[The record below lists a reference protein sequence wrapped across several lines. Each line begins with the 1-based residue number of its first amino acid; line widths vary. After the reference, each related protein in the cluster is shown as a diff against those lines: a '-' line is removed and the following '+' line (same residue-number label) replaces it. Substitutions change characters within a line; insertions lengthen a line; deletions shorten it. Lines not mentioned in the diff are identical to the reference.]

1 MAHLNHV
8 DEDFEPTTE
17 WAKDAAFDTLFVY
30 LPGFKKEQLRVQ
42 VTSARN
48 LRIFGERPLADNI
61 SNRFRKE
68 LSIASNYDSNQITA
82 KFEGGILKIKHP
94 KINKQG
100 TTPQENASA
109 AGTPELQK
117 SGRDQAAQQVPSKI
131 KIDKETSRNNVD
143 ENAASQNTPDE
154 EKGLRDASGKN
165 SSSETVAN
173 NVQERLWR
181 TKRVR
186 A

>member
-30 LPGFKKEQLRVQ
+30 LPG
-42 VTSARN
+42 
-48 LRIFGERPLADNI
+48 
-61 SNRFRKE
+61 
-68 LSIASNYDSNQITA
+68 
-82 KFEGGILKIKHP
+82 GILKIKHP
-94 KINKQG
+94 KINKQA

-143 ENAASQNTPDE
+143 ENAASQNIPDE

-173 NVQERLWR
+173 NVSGKTLEDKKSEGLIEAGKMTSTSDTETEMKKPKKS
-181 TKRVR
+181 TKLVV
-186 A
+186 AAGFLVLAIGLYVKSALKSEE